1 MPNYDEQFLT
11 RVFDSVTDLFAI
23 YDRDFRILRANKSFA
38 TLFKLSRHQIVGKY
52 CYRIFYNRTAICPE
66 CHVEK
71 TFLTGE
77 PQIREKQIPN
87 PDGGHGIFEIHS
99 YPIKDDNG
107 RTIQTVEY
115 IRDIT
120 ERKSLESQLL
130 ASKVFNKKV
139 LNSITDSLI
148 VLDPKTRRIIQ
159 ANESFCSRVGLEP
172 SVIKTKRCHEIMRKS
187 PTPCEANGIKC
198 PVQDT
203 INSKRWSLSDR
214 VYPDTSGRD
223 RIMQIATYPIFDDKG
238 KIKSI
243 IRLERDVTEKRKM
256 EDALAFRSK
265 ELQRAQHQLE
275 KLFEISRQVNA
286 KNSLWEIVDYVHEIA
301 GEIFTNSDPILFLL
315 DAGGQNFLN
324 LEGCNPSVTELL
336 VQTKQELEKAGLIPD
351 FVQYLQRVKE
361 TRIIG
366 SEYSNGLPVF
376 FKFIPRNYSNWFGL
390 PISTPQQCIG
400 YFVLASPDP
409 QEYSREDT
417 HFFLTLF
424 NQIAG
429 HIRHLVTHETEIN
442 DLRQRVVE
450 RTSHGKI
457 IGQSDEMQKIY
468 ELIEL
473 VAGSDAT
480 VLIAGENGTGKELV
494 AQAIH
499 RQSHRRKGPL
509 VIANCSAYSPALL
522 ESELFGHEKG
532 AFTGAIKK
540 KKGRIER
547 AQGGI
552 LFLDEIGDIAPATQ
566 VLLLRFL
573 QDHCFERVGG
583 EETLEADVRVL
594 AATNRD
600 LFKEV
605 EAGRF
610 RDDLY
615 YRLNVITLQLPPL
628 RDRKEDIPLLC
639 KHFLEKYSLKE
650 NKNIKSFSPGAMQIL
665 MDYEWPGNVR
675 QLENAV
681 SHAVILTQGRITE
694 RRHLPQFLKQSVP
707 EPSSS
712 SLAENERQ
720 LIVGVLQDSNWNKH
734 KAAQRLKISR
744 STLYSKIQRHGLE
757 KRAISV

>member
-23 YDRDFRILRANKSFA
+23 YDRDFRILRANKALA

-130 ASKVFNKKV
+130 ASKVFNEKV

-256 EDALAFRSK
+256 TDALAFRSK

-336 VQTKQELEKAGLIPD
+336 EQTKQELEKAGLIPD
-351 FVQYLQRVKE
+351 FVQYLQRVKK

-457 IGQSDEMQKIY
+457 IGQSDE
-468 ELIEL
+468 
-473 VAGSDAT
+473 
-480 VLIAGENGTGKELV
+480 
-494 AQAIH
+494 
-499 RQSHRRKGPL
+499 
-509 VIANCSAYSPALL
+509 
-522 ESELFGHEKG
+522 
-532 AFTGAIKK
+532 
-540 KKGRIER
+540 
-547 AQGGI
+547 
-552 LFLDEIGDIAPATQ
+552 
-566 VLLLRFL
+566 
-573 QDHCFERVGG
+573 
-583 EETLEADVRVL
+583 
-594 AATNRD
+594 
-600 LFKEV
+600 
-605 EAGRF
+605 
-610 RDDLY
+610 
-615 YRLNVITLQLPPL
+615 
-628 RDRKEDIPLLC
+628 
-639 KHFLEKYSLKE
+639 
-650 NKNIKSFSPGAMQIL
+650 
-665 MDYEWPGNVR
+665 
-675 QLENAV
+675 
-681 SHAVILTQGRITE
+681 
-694 RRHLPQFLKQSVP
+694 
-707 EPSSS
+707 
-712 SLAENERQ
+712 
-720 LIVGVLQDSNWNKH
+720 
-734 KAAQRLKISR
+734 
-744 STLYSKIQRHGLE
+744 
-757 KRAISV
+757 